1 METKQLAI
9 FLDVCKTQSFSETSR
24 NMYIT
29 RSAIVQH
36 INKLE
41 KYLGVK
47 LFHRNSHGVKLTD
60 AGKALIPFAQNMVD
74 TNDSIL
80 RSYQIF
86 RSII

>member
-36 INKLE
+36 INKLLLCIGGLYNE
-41 KYLGVK
+41 
-47 LFHRNSHGVKLTD
+47 
-60 AGKALIPFAQNMVD
+60 
-74 TNDSIL
+74 
-80 RSYQIF
+80 
-86 RSII
+86 